1 MAENEIDPQDLKAYR
16 EMTPAQRL
24 ERGLRFMEEAR
35 QFKAKALRVHHP
47 GWAEKE
53 IRRALAEWTRDGM
66 KASELY

>member
-35 QFKAKALRVHHP
+35 QFKAKALRVSSP
-47 GWAEKE
+47 RLG
-53 IRRALAEWTRDGM
+53 
-66 KASELY
+66 